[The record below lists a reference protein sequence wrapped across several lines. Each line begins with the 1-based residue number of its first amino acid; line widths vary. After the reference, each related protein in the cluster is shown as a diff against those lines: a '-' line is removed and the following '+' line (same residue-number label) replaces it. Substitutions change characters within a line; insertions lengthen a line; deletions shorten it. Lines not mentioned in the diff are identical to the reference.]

1 MVAPRALRAAVL
13 LATLVTTVVMCP
25 GALMAQAAE
34 ELPQE
39 QLPQARAKS
48 LVDSVR
54 PYLVFAP
61 RHETWFVATSRAKR
75 MLVDI
80 GRVDLEV
87 RRDSALGAAYREA
100 VATASPVPPG
110 STFLLRGPWGLERVR
125 ADSVDTWNGRIVLVL
140 EGSAAMD
147 SAAAGRVAVVASAH
161 LEPAEAGEAKS
172 RDAKSP
178 APLPTTSPRCDR
190 APVTGVLAE
199 RVQAVR
205 DSLEYAMRGEG
216 LPIYERLARR
226 VTASSSHVT
235 GCFGD
240 ARVALAVSLRS
251 ANSEWTRER
260 MVLVDTLG
268 RVQPLKVE
276 DFRFRAH
283 DLLHALDA
291 DGDGIDDLAAIG
303 RTFLAGGT
311 TVMLYDPT
319 ARRLV
324 RLAAGFSWENR

>member
-1 MVAPRALRAAVL
+1 MMVALRAPRAAVL
-13 LATLVTTVVMCP
+13 LATLVMAVVMCP

-34 ELPQE
+34 ELSQE
-39 QLPQARAKS
+39 QLPQRTHKA

-61 RHETWFVATSRAKR
+61 RHETWFVATNRAKR
-75 MLVDI
+75 MLLDI

-87 RRDSALGAAYREA
+87 RRDSALAAAYREA
-100 VATASPVPPG
+100 VAAASPVPPG

-147 SAAAGRVAVVASAH
+147 SAAVGRAAVVASAH
-161 LEPAEAGEAKS
+161 IEPVAEAQS
-172 RDAKSP
+172 RESRSP
-178 APLPTTSPRCDR
+178 APLPTTTPRCDR
-190 APVTGVLAE
+190 APVIGERAA

-205 DSLEYAMRGEG
+205 DSLEFAMRGEG
-216 LPIYERLARR
+216 MPIYERLARR

-268 RVQPLKVE
+268 RVLPLKVE

-311 TVMLYDPT
+311 TVMRYDPK